1 MKIRTIIAALV
12 LAALPALA
20 QAQASPSPA
29 ASLSPAP
36 EAAEQPF
43 IAQATKDLEAR
54 YPTAADAV
62 KAGYF
67 RYTNEDKSG
76 SISYANLKWT
86 STDADTPSQL
96 WYDVNGRLLGADY
109 SVPYAA
115 ERPNLFGID
124 PARWGEFHAHVHYGL
139 VAPDGTISLGGAG
152 GKKFTSTGGD
162 IANPTAAQL
171 VAAGIAKS
179 PSDVKFVFAF
189 PHIWDLEVW
198 ILPNASG
205 AFAELNPAVKPV
217 HPMGEM

>member
-1 MKIRTIIAALV
+1 MKIRTIVAAL
-12 LAALPALA
+12 LLGALPTLA
-20 QAQASPSPA
+20 QAQTSPAPA
-29 ASLSPAP
+29 ASLSPVPSAG
-36 EAAEQPF
+36 EQPF
-43 IAQATKDLEAR
+43 VAQATKDLEAK
-54 YPTAADAV
+54 YPTAADAE
-62 KAGYF
+62 KAGYI

-76 SISYANLKWT
+76 SISYADLKWT
-86 STDADTPSQL
+86 SSDVDHPSQL

-109 SVPYAA
+109 SVPYGT
-115 ERPNLFGID
+115 ERPNLFGMD

-139 VAPDGTISLGGAG
+139 VAPDGTIAFGATG

-162 IANPTAAQL
+162 LANPTPAQL

-198 ILPNASG
+198 VLPNANG

>member
-1 MKIRTIIAALV
+1 MIQRRFALLAV
-12 LAALPALA
+12 LAFAMMAPALA
-20 QAQASPSPA
+20 QDAT
-29 ASLSPAP
+29 PAP
-36 EAAEQPF
+36 PANAAEAAF
-43 IAQATKDLEAR
+43 VAKIQADLTKR
-54 YPTAADAV
+54 FPTAAAAEH
-62 KAGYF
+62 AGYLRF
-67 RYTNEDKSG
+67 GDEDDTG
-76 SISYANLKWT
+76 SISYANREWT
-86 STDADTPSQL
+86 SADAAHPSQL

-109 SVPYAA
+109 SVPYGT
-115 ERPNLFGID
+115 ERPNLFGMD

-139 VAPDGTISLGGAG
+139 VAPDGTLAFGATG

-162 IANPTAAQL
+162 LANPTPAQL

-198 ILPNASG
+198 VLPNANG